1 MRLPHVIAARM
12 AAQTAMSMTP
22 LQVAMQHAT
31 QFERCLLNGIRAKP
45 DMDRVKKRGW

>member
-1 MRLPHVIAARM
+1 MRLPHVIAAQM

-22 LQVAMQHAT
+22 LQVAMQHAAH
-31 QFERCLLNGIRAKP
+31 FERCLLNGIRAKP

>member
-1 MRLPHVIAARM
+1 MRLPRAVAAQI

-31 QFERCLLNGIRAKP
+31 QFERCLPNGIRAKP
-45 DMDRVKKRGW
+45 DMDRMKKRD